1 MKRLFFDTNIILD
14 FLIREE
20 YQQDI
25 RSLILKSS
33 GMELYVS
40 YLTIANTAYI
50 LRKYPKNE
58 IVRYLKLILD
68 IFTVVPN
75 NVNQIQEALKVEV
88 PDFEDMLQYQTAL
101 FSKCDVIITRN
112 VKDFPFSVLPV
123 MTVQQFLSR

>member
-1 MKRLFFDTNIILD
+1 MKRLFFDTNIVLD

-20 YQQDI
+20 YQPDI
-25 RSLILKSS
+25 RSLIQKSS
-33 GMELYVS
+33 GMQLYIS

-50 LRKYPKNE
+50 LRKYPKAE

-75 NVNQIQEALKVEV
+75 NVDQIQEALKVEV

-101 FSKCDVIITRN
+101 SAKCDVIITRN
-112 VKDFPFSVLPV
+112 VRDFPFSALPV
-123 MTVQQFLSR
+123 LTVQQFLSI